1 VPSTGWPLVLILAAL
16 ALGACSLG
24 ELGLLTGP
32 VTAPIEL
39 PVPDPTNT
47 PDQQK
52 LLPRIQSL
60 SKELRLSGEPEMSR
74 LRRAPLIAP
83 GDWMF
88 CLRGMFNEK
97 PGPYAVFLDK
107 SAVVHYRAAVKLDEC
122 DQDIYEPLTNFAP
135 PPLPSKKD
143 PRR

>member
-1 VPSTGWPLVLILAAL
+1 LSSGPASVPM
-16 ALGACSLG
+16 
-24 ELGLLTGP
+24 
-32 VTAPIEL
+32 EL
-39 PVPDPTNT
+39 PVPDPLNT

-52 LLPRIQSL
+52 LLPRIDSL
-60 SKELRLSGEPEMSR
+60 SKELRLSGTPEMSR

-83 GDWMF
+83 GNWMF

-122 DQDIYEPLTNFAP
+122 DQDIYEPLSNFAP
-135 PPLPSKKD
+135 PPPPPNAKKG